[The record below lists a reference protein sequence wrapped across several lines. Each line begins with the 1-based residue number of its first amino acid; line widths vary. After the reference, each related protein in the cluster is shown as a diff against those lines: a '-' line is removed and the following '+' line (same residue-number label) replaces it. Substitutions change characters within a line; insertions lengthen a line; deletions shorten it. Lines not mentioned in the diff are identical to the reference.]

1 MHAEFKTEYSKNW
14 CLQILVNRNLSGGK
28 KGKKN
33 GKKKVGNT
41 VTDYCFVTDNV
52 GERKHDQKI
61 GSAEEHQTILQL
73 KRNRLSA

>member
-14 CLQILVNRNLSGGK
+14 CLKILVNRNLSGGK

-33 GKKKVGNT
+33 GKKKGGNT
-41 VTDYCFVTDNV
+41 VTDYCIVTDNV
-52 GERKHDQKI
+52 GERKHDQNI
-61 GSAEEHQTILQL
+61 GSAEEHQTVLQL